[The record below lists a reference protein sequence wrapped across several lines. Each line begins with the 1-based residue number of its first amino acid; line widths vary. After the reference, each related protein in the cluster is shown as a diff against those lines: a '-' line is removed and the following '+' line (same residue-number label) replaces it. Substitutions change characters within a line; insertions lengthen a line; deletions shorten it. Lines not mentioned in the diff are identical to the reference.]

1 MNTLPNVVFVHAIV
15 KMAICKWAHS
25 RGLLLWTMGA
35 EDLHAYQKHAAVRI
49 PQLTKASKAPNVAG
63 FSTLVLITLIF
74 LAFTEILSVSI
85 VLIYMDKWMIVV

>member
-1 MNTLPNVVFVHAIV
+1 MFKNFWVAMNTLPNVVFVHAIV

-49 PQLTKASKAPNVAG
+49 PQLTKASKAPKGWKFNV
-63 FSTLVLITLIF
+63 I
-74 LAFTEILSVSI
+74 
-85 VLIYMDKWMIVV
+85 